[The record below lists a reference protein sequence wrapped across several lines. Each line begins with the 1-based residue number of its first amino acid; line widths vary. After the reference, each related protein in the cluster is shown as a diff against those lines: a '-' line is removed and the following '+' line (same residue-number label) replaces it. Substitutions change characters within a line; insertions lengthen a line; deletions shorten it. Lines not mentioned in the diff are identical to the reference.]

1 MNAVTRHYLHKFLC
15 NLYSVLC
22 THSGTDSIP
31 MNLRDAKR
39 SLKRLTPN
47 QLRKLDEWLHEL
59 LEQTGKIGSDRAHHK
74 HDGGEEKRAGRKTYR
89 LERVRCGSEKCK
101 CVSGELHGPYWY
113 AYWSEGGKTRSMYLG
128 KKKPTREHPTSGS
141 RQRSRK

>member
-1 MNAVTRHYLHKFLC
+1 
-15 NLYSVLC
+15 
-22 THSGTDSIP
+22 
-31 MNLRDAKR
+31 
-39 SLKRLTPN
+39 
-47 QLRKLDEWLHEL
+47 
-59 LEQTGKIGSDRAHHK
+59 
-74 HDGGEEKRAGRKTYR
+74 
-89 LERVRCGSEKCK
+89 VRCGSEKCK